1 MSISH
6 PLWKTNKLIRTLY
19 TDNYG
24 NQESKPSG
32 HDCRNNR
39 NRYYCNLCNPSPIMS
54 FGQLAGIALLV
65 IALAFGISMIIGMI
79 HYRGKD
85 K

>member
-6 PLWKTNKLIRTLY
+6 PLWKKRISRTLY

-32 HDCRNNR
+32 NDCRNNR
-39 NRYYCNLCNPSPIMS
+39 NRYYCDLRNPSPIMS

-79 HYRGKD
+79 HYRRKGK
-85 K
+85 